1 MEIAELD
8 ALEEELTLTEEER
21 VILWRVS
28 VLERAGYDDESSTA
42 LALRRDVDLHVAVEI
57 VSHGCPHETAVRI
70 LL

>member
-28 VLERAGYDDESSTA
+28 VLERAGYDDESVTA
-42 LALRRDVDLHVAVEI
+42 LALRQDVDLHVAVEL
-57 VSHGCPHETAVRI
+57 VSSGCSHETAVRI